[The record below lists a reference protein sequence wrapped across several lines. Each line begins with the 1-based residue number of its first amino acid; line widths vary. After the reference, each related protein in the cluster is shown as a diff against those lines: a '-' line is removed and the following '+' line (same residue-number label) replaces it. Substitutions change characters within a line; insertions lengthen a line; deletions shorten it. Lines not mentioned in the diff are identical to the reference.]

1 MNLPPFFRLFVYIF
15 IVNKIIISLFLLLYV
30 LVCVATQYH
39 GNNSSH
45 VRPIFTYIQTKRGG
59 GVQGK
64 LGVVAALVPAK
75 HIRSYKLPHH
85 ENKNYETFLG
95 NLQDAWSG
103 RYIS

>member
-1 MNLPPFFRLFVYIF
+1 METTAHMSVPSLRIFR
-15 IVNKIIISLFLLLYV
+15 
-30 LVCVATQYH
+30 
-39 GNNSSH
+39 
-45 VRPIFTYIQTKRGG
+45 RKRGG
-59 GVQGK
+59 VKGK

-103 RYIS
+103 RSIS